1 MPITPMMNAA
11 IHMRKGYF
19 LKLLESIFLFFN
31 QILEMCTYII
41 V

>member
-1 MPITPMMNAA
+1 MPITPMINAA

-19 LKLLESIFLFFN
+19 LKLLDSMFFFFS
-31 QILEMCTYII
+31 QILEICMYII